1 MNVMFHKH
9 KMPTLTPSGRLKYD
23 RYLRPLDVWA
33 IAFGCIVGWGSFV
46 MPGTSFLP
54 LAGPF
59 GSLMALGI
67 GALIM
72 LVIGHNYSY
81 LMKKFSGTGGTY
93 SYTKAAFGKD
103 HAFICSWFLSLS
115 YVTIVF
121 LNATALFVM
130 ARTVAGT
137 ALQFGFHYQF
147 AGYDIYF
154 GELLLS
160 TVALVLVAMLFIGG
174 KPLLQFMQTI
184 LALILCVGVIAVTA
198 AALSKVG
205 SIDIFSG
212 FDTPKYK
219 PLLGFVTIVLLAP
232 WAYVGFDVPALE
244 TVHFRFSQKH
254 TGRIIALSIIFGGI
268 TYSALTLLS
277 MAKVPEGFSSWQEY
291 ILHLG
296 SLSGVESIPPFYA
309 ADTLF
314 GQTGLIIMVII
325 AIAAIFTGIIGSYR
339 AAARMLST
347 MAEDHIL
354 SKYFLNT
361 PFCILFIM
369 LISILISFS
378 GRNALVW
385 FVDLTSF
392 GAIVGFGYTSAA
404 AYKRA
409 KRSQKRWTMVTGIAG
424 TAISIIFLVVML
436 ISKLAD
442 VETMCAEAFMLLA
455 LWCLLGF
462 LFYWRTVRNTPDA
475 EFRGNP
481 LTSTVLFCLLL
492 YAALMWYIKSIIKI
506 ESKNGSIGTELIIR
520 SIVLMLII
528 AIGLTVMLYIQ
539 YKLQKRHDIVWR
551 EKIQAEEGSKAKT
564 RFLFNMSHDIRT
576 PMNAIIGYTNLL
588 LDEKDIPAQAREHI
602 EKIDLSG
609 KHLLTLIND
618 VLEMSLIENGRLE
631 LHNEGGELLTTVTT
645 SYEMFRQQMESKKI
659 SYTLQTEGIDSK
671 YFIYDK
677 TRFARVMM
685 NLISNAYKFTPTG
698 GRVAVIL
705 RQTGSDEKGR
715 QFEMRVKDSG
725 IGMSKEF
732 AATVFE
738 AFERERTSTVSRT
751 QGTGLGMAITKSIV
765 NAAGGTIKVDTAPNQ
780 GTEFIVSFRLE
791 VCQKEDCPDLVAETD
806 TAHID
811 FSSKRLLL
819 VDDIEINRQLAVM
832 LLKKIGFQAETAENG
847 KDAVDILT
855 AAEPGYFDAVLMDI
869 QMPVMNGYEAT
880 KLIRSFED
888 TRKANIP
895 IVAVT
900 ANAFGEDV
908 RRAHDAGMNAH
919 IAKPIDPKNLKS
931 VLTDLLFS

>member
-1 MNVMFHKH
+1 MME
-9 KMPTLTPSGRLKYD
+9 S
-23 RYLRPLDVWA
+23 
-33 IAFGCIVGWGSFV
+33 
-46 MPGTSFLP
+46 
-54 LAGPF
+54 
-59 GSLMALGI
+59 
-67 GALIM
+67 
-72 LVIGHNYSY
+72 
-81 LMKKFSGTGGTY
+81 
-93 SYTKAAFGKD
+93 
-103 HAFICSWFLSLS
+103 
-115 YVTIVF
+115 
-121 LNATALFVM
+121 
-130 ARTVAGT
+130 
-137 ALQFGFHYQF
+137 
-147 AGYDIYF
+147 
-154 GELLLS
+154 E
-160 TVALVLVAMLFIGG
+160 
-174 KPLLQFMQTI
+174 
-184 LALILCVGVIAVTA
+184 
-198 AALSKVG
+198 
-205 SIDIFSG
+205 
-212 FDTPKYK
+212 
-219 PLLGFVTIVLLAP
+219 
-232 WAYVGFDVPALE
+232 
-244 TVHFRFSQKH
+244 
-254 TGRIIALSIIFGGI
+254 RIRA
-268 TYSALTLLS
+268 
-277 MAKVPEGFSSWQEY
+277 
-291 ILHLG
+291 
-296 SLSGVESIPPFYA
+296 VES
-309 ADTLF
+309 
-314 GQTGLIIMVII
+314 
-325 AIAAIFTGIIGSYR
+325 
-339 AAARMLST
+339 
-347 MAEDHIL
+347 
-354 SKYFLNT
+354 N
-361 PFCILFIM
+361 
-369 LISILISFS
+369 
-378 GRNALVW
+378 
-385 FVDLTSF
+385 
-392 GAIVGFGYTSAA
+392 
-404 AYKRA
+404 
-409 KRSQKRWTMVTGIAG
+409 
-424 TAISIIFLVVML
+424 
-436 ISKLAD
+436 
-442 VETMCAEAFMLLA
+442 
-455 LWCLLGF
+455 
-462 LFYWRTVRNTPDA
+462 
-475 EFRGNP
+475 
-481 LTSTVLFCLLL
+481 
-492 YAALMWYIKSIIKI
+492 
-506 ESKNGSIGTELIIR
+506 
-520 SIVLMLII
+520 
-528 AIGLTVMLYIQ
+528 
-539 YKLQKRHDIVWR
+539 
-551 EKIQAEEGSKAKT
+551 KAKSL
-564 RFLFNMSHDIRT
+564 FLFNMSHDIRT

-645 SYEMFRQQMESKKI
+645 AYEMFRQQMESKKI

>member
-1 MNVMFHKH
+1 MFHKH
-9 KMPTLTPSGRLKYD
+9 KMPTVTPTGRLKYD

-46 MPGTSFLP
+46 MPGTTFLP

-81 LMKKFSGTGGTY
+81 LMKKMPGTGGTY
-93 SYTKAAFGKD
+93 NYTKHALGKD

-130 ARTVAGT
+130 ARTIAGN
-137 ALQFGFHYQF
+137 ALQFGFHYSI

-160 TVALVLVAMLFIGG
+160 TFALVVVAILFIGG
-174 KPLLQFMQTI
+174 KPFLQFMQTI
-184 LALILCVGVIAVTA
+184 LSVILFVGVIAITII
-198 AALSKVG
+198 ALGRSGHHV
-205 SIDIFSG
+205 DIFSG
-212 FDTPKYK
+212 FSTPEYK
-219 PLLGFVTIVLLAP
+219 PMIGFLTIVLLAP
-232 WAYVGFDVPALE
+232 WAYVGFDVPAME
-244 TVHFRFSQKH
+244 TAHFRFPQK
-254 TGRIIALSIIFGGI
+254 RSRSIIAVSIIFSGL
-268 TYSALTLLS
+268 TYGSLTLLS
-277 MAKVPEGFSSWQEY
+277 LTDVPAGFSSWQEY
-291 ILHLG
+291 ILNLG
-296 SLSGVESIPPFYA
+296 SLSGIESIPPFYA
-309 ADTLF
+309 ANNMF
-314 GQTGLIIMVII
+314 GQTGTIIMVVI
-325 AIAAIFTGIIGSYR
+325 AIAAILTGIIGSYR

-347 MAEDHIL
+347 MAKDNIL

-361 PFCILFIM
+361 PFCIMFIM
-369 LISILISFS
+369 IISIVISFS

-404 AYKRA
+404 AYIRA
-409 KRSQKRWTMVTGIAG
+409 KKSNKRTTKITGIAG
-424 TAISIIFLVVML
+424 TVISIIFLLVML
-436 ISKLAD
+436 ISKLGD
-442 VETMCAEAFMLLA
+442 VDTMGSEAFMLLA

-462 LFYWRTVRNTPDA
+462 VFYWRTVRNTPDA
-475 EFRGNP
+475 DFRGNP
-481 LTSTVLFCLLL
+481 LTSTVLFCLML
-492 YAALMWYIKSIIKI
+492 YASLMWYIKSIIKI
-506 ESKNGSIGTELIIR
+506 KDKSNMTTELIIR
-520 SIVLMLII
+520 SVVLMII
-528 AIGLTVMLYIQ
+528 ISLGLAVMLYIQ
-539 YKLQKRHDIVWR
+539 SKLQKRHDIIWR
-551 EKIQAEEGSKAKT
+551 EKIHAEEGSKAKT

-588 LDEKDIPAQAREHI
+588 LDEKDIPPQAMDHI
-602 EKIDLSG
+602 QKIDLSG

-618 VLEMSLIENGRLE
+618 VLKMSLIENGRLE
-631 LHNEGGELLTTVTT
+631 LHNEGGDLIETVNT

-659 SYTLQTEGIDSK
+659 SYTLTIDGVDNK
-671 YFIYDK
+671 YFIFDK
-677 TRFARVMM
+677 TRFSRVMM

-698 GRVAVIL
+698 GRVSVVL
-705 RQTGSDEKGR
+705 RQTGSDETGR
-715 QFEMRVKDSG
+715 QLELRVKDSG

-732 AATVFE
+732 ASTVFE

-765 NAAGGTIKVDTAPNQ
+765 NAAGGTIKVETEPNK
-780 GTEFIVSFRLE
+780 GTEFIVCVRLDI
-791 VCQKEDCPDLVAETD
+791 CTADKCEDLSKKAETVD
-806 TAHID
+806 VD

-819 VDDIEINRQLAVM
+819 VDDIEINRQLAAM
-832 LLKKIGFQAETAENG
+832 LLKKIGFKVETAENG
-847 KDAVDILT
+847 KDAVDKLSE
-855 AAEPGYFDAVLMDI
+855 AESGYFDAVLMDI

-880 KLIRSFED
+880 KHIRAFED
-888 TRKANIP
+888 TKKSNIP
-895 IVAVT
+895 IVTVT

-919 IAKPIDPKNLKS
+919 IAKPIDPNNLKL
-931 VLTDLLFS
+931 VLTDLLFTK